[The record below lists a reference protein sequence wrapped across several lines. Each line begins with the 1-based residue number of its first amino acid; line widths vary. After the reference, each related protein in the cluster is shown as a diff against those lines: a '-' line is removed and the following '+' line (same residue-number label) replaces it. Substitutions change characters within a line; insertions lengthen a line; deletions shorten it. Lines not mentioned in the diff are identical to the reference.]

1 MSISAYQRVRVMTEM
16 PRAAEHRLMSQVTG
30 AMVAA
35 RDAGL
40 SGAALM
46 PALHHNRE
54 VWQVLA
60 GLCAAPENALP
71 AALRAALVS
80 LAMWVDRHTSA
91 VIKGRESIDELIMV
105 NLDVIAGLSAIPEPA

>member
-1 MSISAYQRVRVMTEM
+1 MSISAYQRVRVLTEM
-16 PRAAEHRLMSQVTG
+16 PRAAEHRLMTQVTQ

-40 SGAALM
+40 AGVALM

-60 GLCAAPENALP
+60 GLCAAPDNALP
-71 AALRAALVS
+71 PTLRAALVS

-91 VIKGRESIDELIMV
+91 VIKGRETIDELIIV
-105 NLDVIAGLSAIPEPA
+105 NLDVIAGLSAQSEA